1 MVGIMKM
8 QQILNGEDTMTEIN
22 RKIALEYLNDRWGS
36 YVTIYQGMSA
46 QEQQAFMLRQG
57 YATFADLMA
66 HFTAWWELGMRVIEI
81 KQRDPSYFY
90 PEFDVDEFNA
100 AAVAGAKDLTEA
112 EVLQKFEET
121 RLKFID
127 CVNHLSEEN
136 FRNPNIIRQL
146 DIELVGHLEEHQ
158 IKK

>member
-1 MVGIMKM
+1 
-8 QQILNGEDTMTEIN
+8 MTDID
-22 RKIALEYLNDRWGS
+22 RKIALDYLNDHWGS
-36 YVTIYQGMSA
+36 YVKTYQWMTA
-46 QEQQAFMLRQG
+46 EDQHEFMQRQG
-57 YATFADLMA
+57 YATFANLMA

-100 AAVAGAKDLTEA
+100 AAVAGAINLTEA

-127 CVNHLSEEN
+127 CVNHLSEED
-136 FRNPNIIRQL
+136 FHNPNIIRQL
-146 DIELVGHLEEHQ
+146 DIELVGHLQEHQ
-158 IKK
+158 